1 MQKKTDGFNDISM
14 DQAMKFAKSDTGRQL
29 LELLQRTQSD
39 RLQSAMDQA
48 AAGDYEQVKRTMN
61 ELLSSEQ
68 AQELVKKLKE

>member
-68 AQELVKKLKE
+68 AQELVKKLRE